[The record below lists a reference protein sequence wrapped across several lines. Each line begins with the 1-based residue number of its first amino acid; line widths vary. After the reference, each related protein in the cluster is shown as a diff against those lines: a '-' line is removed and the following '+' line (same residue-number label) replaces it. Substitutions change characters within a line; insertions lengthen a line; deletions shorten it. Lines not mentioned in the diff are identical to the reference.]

1 MKPTLKFFYSEGCH
15 LCESLKP
22 IIAEFNSV
30 LNMQMINTE
39 TDTILTEN
47 YNVEWVPSL
56 VIEDQ
61 NGKHMFEGVDEIKQV
76 LKKLIS

>member
-1 MKPTLKFFYSEGCH
+1 MKPTIKFFYSDECH
-15 LCESLKP
+15 ICESLKP
-22 IIAEFNSV
+22 IITEFNSV
-30 LNMQMINTE
+30 LNMQMVNTE
-39 TDTILTEN
+39 IDTILTES

-61 NGKHMFEGVDEIKQV
+61 TGKHIFEGVEEIKQV

>member
-1 MKPTLKFFYSEGCH
+1 
-15 LCESLKP
+15 
-22 IIAEFNSV
+22 
-30 LNMQMINTE
+30 MINTE

-61 NGKHMFEGVDEIKQV
+61 TGKHIFEGVEEIKQV

>member
-1 MKPTLKFFYSEGCH
+1 MKPTLKFFYSESCH

-22 IIAEFNSV
+22 IITELNSV
-30 LNMQMINTE
+30 LNIQMINTE

-61 NGKHMFEGVDEIKQV
+61 TGKHIFEGVEEIKQV